1 MFWTFSALLFILA
14 SLFVLI
20 PIWRNKR
27 NSDSSEEAL
36 RKSANISLFH
46 ERRNELES
54 ELALGR
60 LDQDQFDIL
69 LKELQQSL
77 LTDVSNEQ
85 SSFDSKSG
93 NRLKSDVSSSNK
105 SISIAIPVFLV
116 LLIPV
121 VAYGLYARWGFLDDV
136 QLMGLFERTVNN
148 ADDAEEARALIVEL
162 GSIVQQQDD
171 LPWAWY
177 FLAENFSSLGM
188 FTEAEIAYVQSASR
202 MEDSPEKALV
212 LGRIALAKYI
222 NADLSITPEVQE
234 IIDQARAI
242 NPNENSTLQLLAADA
257 EQRQDYQA
265 AIGYWRLLIQGD
277 PNSQQSQALR
287 ESIAAAQALLGEGD
301 EVAVGPAIDVNL
313 SLAEGIELD
322 PDLRIFVAA
331 RNSAAQGMPPLAAT
345 SLNVGSLPATI
356 RLDNSDAVGS
366 FNLASAETIYISALV
381 SFSGSASPQ
390 SGDYRVVSDNI
401 TPNGQHAVLSL
412 VIEQQIP

>member
-1 MFWTFSALLFILA
+1 ML
-14 SLFVLI
+14 V
-20 PIWRNKR
+20 PIWNNKR
-27 NSDSSEEAL
+27 NNGSNEAAL

-60 LDQDQFDIL
+60 IEQEQFAIL

-77 LTDVSNEQ
+77 LSDVGHEQ
-85 SSFDSKSG
+85 SVSVSKSASG
-93 NRLKSDVSSSNK
+93 DASGKKSV
-105 SISIAIPVFLV
+105 SIAIPVVLV

-121 VAYGLYARWGFLDDV
+121 AAYGLYARWGFLDDV
-136 QLMGLFERTVNN
+136 QLTPLFERTINN
-148 ADDAEEARALIVEL
+148 TGNAEESRALIVEL
-162 GSIVQQQDD
+162 GGIVQQQED

-188 FTEAEIAYVQSASR
+188 FTEAEIAYTQSASR
-202 MEDSPEKALV
+202 MEDTPEKAVV
-212 LGRIALAKYI
+212 LGRIALVKYI
-222 NADLSITPEVQE
+222 IGDLNITPEVQE
-234 IIDQARAI
+234 VIDQARGI

-277 PNSQQSQALR
+277 PNSPQSQTLR
-287 ESIAAAQALLGEGD
+287 ENIAAAQALLGEGD
-301 EVAVGPAIDVNL
+301 EVAEGPAIDINL
-313 SLAEGIELD
+313 SLAEGIELN
-322 PDLRIFVAA
+322 PDLTVFVAA
-331 RNSAAQGMPPLAAT
+331 RNSSVQGMPPLAAT
-345 SLNVGSLPATI
+345 SLNVGSLPTTI
-356 RLDNSDAVGS
+356 RLDNSDAVGA

-381 SFSGSASPQ
+381 SFSGSANPQ

-401 TPNGQHAVLSL
+401 TPKGQHAVLSL

>member
-1 MFWTFSALLFILA
+1 M
-14 SLFVLI
+14 LI

-27 NSDSSEEAL
+27 NSDSFEVAL

-60 LDQDQFDIL
+60 LEQDQFDIL

-77 LTDVSNEQ
+77 LTDVSNEP
-85 SSFDSKSG
+85 SSSDSKSAK
-93 NRLKSDVSSSNK
+93 RLKSSVSSSNK

-234 IIDQARAI
+234 IIDQAREI

-345 SLNVGSLPATI
+345 SLSVGSLPATI
-356 RLDNSDAVGS
+356 RLDNSDAVGA

-381 SFSGSASPQ
+381 SFSGSANPQ

>member
-1 MFWTFSALLFILA
+1 M
-14 SLFVLI
+14 LI

-27 NSDSSEEAL
+27 NSDSFEVAL

-60 LDQDQFDIL
+60 LEQDQFDIL

-77 LTDVSNEQ
+77 LTDVSNEP
-85 SSFDSKSG
+85 SSSDSKSAK
-93 NRLKSDVSSSNK
+93 RLKSSVSSSNK

-234 IIDQARAI
+234 IIDQAREI
-242 NPNENSTLQLLAADA
+242 NPNDNATLQLLAADA

-265 AIGYWRLLIQGD
+265 ARGYWRLLIQGD

-345 SLNVGSLPATI
+345 SLSVGSLPATI
-356 RLDNSDAVGS
+356 RLDNSDAVGA

-381 SFSGSASPQ
+381 SFSGSANPQ